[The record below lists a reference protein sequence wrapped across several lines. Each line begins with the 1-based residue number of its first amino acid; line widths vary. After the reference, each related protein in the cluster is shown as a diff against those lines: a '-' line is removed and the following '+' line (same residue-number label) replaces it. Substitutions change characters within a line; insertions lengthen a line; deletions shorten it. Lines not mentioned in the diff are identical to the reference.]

1 MGRKPGR
8 RLILGAVVVV
18 PVLAAIVWRA
28 SVPICSG
35 TSPRYP
41 DKGRLYRIA
50 EALVAISPDGDF
62 PMKDGALDV
71 YAVFRNG
78 SISIDNLHRWGGRAR
93 IDFTEEEIARGDYT
107 NFPWERCRGDG
118 RRGGTPFPL
127 LWERQPGEEGLI
139 VVALSDGFAYLL
151 TREELDAALRAR

>member
-8 RLILGAVVVV
+8 RLIVGAVALVL
-18 PVLAAIVWRA
+18 VLAAIVWRA

-78 SISIDNLHRWGGRAR
+78 SISIEYEAKPEDPSDDVKA
-93 IDFTEEEIARGDYT
+93 
-107 NFPWERCRGDG
+107 C
-118 RRGGTPFPL
+118 
-127 LWERQPGEEGLI
+127 
-139 VVALSDGFAYLL
+139 LSVFRDCVKKLG
-151 TREELDAALRAR
+151 